1 MNREETWGLFKQGKE
16 AWNAWADEML
26 TQRKAFAE
34 EGAWPEGK
42 RPPEG
47 NDQIDAWQAQARA
60 DFSEQEFGKGDGDFN
75 DFVFPFRA
83 DFSEATLKGNAAFSG
98 ATFKGDAD
106 FIGATF
112 TGNAGFG
119 GATFKGNAYFSGA
132 TFKGDADFIGATFTG
147 NAGFGGATFK
157 GNAYFIGATFTGN
170 AGFGGATFT
179 GDADFIG
186 ATFKGD
192 ADFIGA
198 TFTGNAGFGGAT
210 FEGGAGFGGA
220 TFKGNAYFI
229 GATFTGNAGFG
240 GATFEGGAGFSAGTF
255 SGTTSFRDARFLGEY
270 ADVSFE
276 AAKSERAFT
285 LQGSTFATVPDFSQ
299 MDFNQAPRVDNLRLH
314 PRRLGRLWR
323 FYHGDPRDNR
333 PFGERLMTG
342 TLSVFKGRNRA
353 EPNNLAA
360 RYRALRRLADEG
372 HDHKLEQ
379 EFFADELRAHQF
391 HDYWFLHPQLYA
403 IWIYEALS
411 NIGRSLVLPLAWM
424 AFCLFLFTGVYL
436 QASQSKDFGY
446 LSALQSIAGAASPE
460 LECASDGK
468 YDRDLQRPVFER
480 LPGDPV
486 SSAWSLSARNSL
498 IFAGGVLGQTNRQ
511 IQACLYGVQNIGGRK
526 EPAVPTFVAVMGTT
540 QTILS
545 LILIFLFG
553 LALRNNFK
561 IG

>member
-1 MNREETWGLFKQGKE
+1 MNREETWDLFKQGKE

-26 TQRKAFAE
+26 SQRKAFAE
-34 EGAWPEGK
+34 DGSWPQGK
-42 RPPEG
+42 RPPKG
-47 NDQIDAWQAQARA
+47 NDQIDAWRAQARA
-60 DFSEQEFGKGDGDFN
+60 DFSEQEFSENEGDFKY
-75 DFVFPFRA
+75 FVFPFCADFSKATFSGGASFMRA
-83 DFSEATLKGNAAFSG
+83 TFSGIAFFTGATFSGGADFTSATFSGNASFRWATFSGDADFMRATFSGDASFTSATFSGEADFIWPTFSGDASFNGATFSGRASFSEATFSG
-98 ATFKGDAD
+98 E
-106 FIGATF
+106 
-112 TGNAGFG
+112 N
-119 GATFKGNAYFSGA
+119 
-132 TFKGDADFIGATFTG
+132 
-147 NAGFGGATFK
+147 
-157 GNAYFIGATFTGN
+157 
-170 AGFGGATFT
+170 
-179 GDADFIG
+179 
-186 ATFKGD
+186 
-192 ADFIGA
+192 
-198 TFTGNAGFGGAT
+198 
-210 FEGGAGFGGA
+210 
-220 TFKGNAYFI
+220 
-229 GATFTGNAGFG
+229 
-240 GATFEGGAGFSAGTF
+240 
-255 SGTTSFRDARFLGEY
+255 

-285 LQGSTFATVPDFSQ
+285 LQGSTFATVPNFSQ

-323 FYHGDPRDNR
+323 FFHGDPQDNR
-333 PFGERLMTG
+333 PFGKRLKTG

-424 AFCLFLFTGVYL
+424 ALCLFLFTGVYL

-446 LSALQSIAGAASPE
+446 LTALQGIAGAALPE

-480 LPGDPV
+480 LPGDPI

-511 IQACLYGVQNIGGRK
+511 IQACLFGVQNIGGRK
-526 EPAVPTFVAVMGTT
+526 EPAVPTFVAVMGTV
-540 QTILS
+540 QTIIS